1 MKVPPFD
8 VPGLTRFLVD
18 MAQEIERH
26 RRLHLSTVT
35 ANASLL
41 LQSPAGKV
49 YEVKV
54 DDAGSLFLTLISDTA
69 P

>member
-1 MKVPPFD
+1 MRVPQFD

-18 MAQEIERH
+18 MAEGIERH
-26 RRLHLSTVT
+26 RKLHLSTVT

-54 DDAGSLFLTLISDTA
+54 DDTGALFLTLVSDTS